1 MRIWKLLVVSPAL
14 LLAIAAIAQQATHSP
29 AFRSMEQKIAFLKVN
44 AAKPHPDPKPVELT
58 ESEANAYFNE
68 GGVKLPKGVSNVRL
82 KALPG
87 QIDGRA
93 QIDFEPIMQG
103 KGSNNPVYSMF
114 SGQHEI
120 HATSQAGGANGVGT
134 IRIQSV
140 EMDGIQVP
148 QFALEWFVQHYLTP
162 KYKNV
167 GMTST
172 FKLPLRIDSA
182 MVETGKVRLVQR

>member
-1 MRIWKLLVVSPAL
+1 MKTRSSLIVLILAL
-14 LLAIAAIAQQATHSP
+14 AVLAVAQQANHSS
-29 AFRSMEQKIAFLKVN
+29 AFRSMAQKIASLN
-44 AAKPHPDPKPVELT
+44 ANSKKSHPDPKPVEIT
-58 ESEANAYFNE
+58 DAEANAYFNE

-82 KALPG
+82 AALPG

-103 KGSNNPVYSMF
+103 KGSSNPLYGMF

-120 HATSQAGGANGVGT
+120 HATSQASGSNGEGT
-134 IRIQSV
+134 IKIQSV
-140 EMDGIQVP
+140 EMDGIQIP
-148 QFALEWFVQHYLTP
+148 QFALEWFVERYLTP

-172 FKLPLRIDSA
+172 FKLPLRIESA
-182 MVETGKVRLVQR
+182 VVEAGKVKLIQR